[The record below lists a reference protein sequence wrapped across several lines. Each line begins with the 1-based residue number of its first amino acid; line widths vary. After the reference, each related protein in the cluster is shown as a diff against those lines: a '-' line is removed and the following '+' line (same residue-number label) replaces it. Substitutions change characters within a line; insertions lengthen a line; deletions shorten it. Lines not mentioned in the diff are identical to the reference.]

1 MARYSKRNGVKL
13 LGEPRPVNPI
23 ERDVDNTSLL
33 AKKELSVRSRKKK
46 AASDQTVPGK
56 VVTSPPT
63 VESPLGG

>member
-1 MARYSKRNGVKL
+1 MARYKRANGVQQL
-13 LGEPRPVNPI
+13 AGPSPINPI

-63 VESPLGG
+63 VEAPLGG